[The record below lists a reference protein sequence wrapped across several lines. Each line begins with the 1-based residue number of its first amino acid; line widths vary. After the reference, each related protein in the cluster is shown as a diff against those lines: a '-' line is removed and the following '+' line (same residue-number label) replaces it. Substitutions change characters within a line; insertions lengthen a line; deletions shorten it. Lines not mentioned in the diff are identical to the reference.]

1 MESRLRTCARPLNDD
16 LRKFAAW
23 SNPLIAKTYRLLG
36 ADGRPYQSP
45 TKGLFGGNTRMKIY
59 GRLDCPSALRAIGR
73 GRTYAQYRVFFADEA
88 TAIATGFRPCA
99 VCLRAAYDKWKAN
112 TKHKAV
118 AAGDADSEN

>member
-1 MESRLRTCARPLNDD
+1 M
-16 LRKFAAW
+16 
-23 SNPLIAKTYRLLG
+23 IAKTYRLLG

-59 GRLDCPSALRAIGR
+59 GRLDCPSALRAISR